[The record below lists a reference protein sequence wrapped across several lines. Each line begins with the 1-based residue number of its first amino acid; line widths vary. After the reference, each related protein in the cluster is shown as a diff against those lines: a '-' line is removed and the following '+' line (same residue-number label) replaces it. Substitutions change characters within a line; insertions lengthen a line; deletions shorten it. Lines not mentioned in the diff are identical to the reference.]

1 MYHRLLDFVNC
12 NYRRITLTLYGVI
25 AICLLIIILYTIQS
39 HAEVLDAKAESLVE
53 QGETLKV
60 FYKKLLETEPETEN
74 VEPVLETEETEEV
87 ENESETEI
95 TEVDETETEYEV
107 DTEDE
112 TESET
117 EPLYSE
123 EELEWME
130 AESDALYNK
139 YYDIMLDR
147 ALYTVEYFVDCGFSV
162 EGASGIAGNIYAE
175 SNFNGSADNSGCY
188 HGICQWDTSNRWY
201 DIANYAYSNYGST
214 EDFFAQIDAILNS
227 ADGAKFQDTFAV
239 MREMSSAEDAAIYW
253 LYYYEIAPGQ
263 AEQKRMEA
271 AKLVR
276 LKYLLQNA

>member
-1 MYHRLLDFVNC
+1 
-12 NYRRITLTLYGVI
+12 
-25 AICLLIIILYTIQS
+25 
-39 HAEVLDAKAESLVE
+39 VLDAEAEGLVE
-53 QGETLKV
+53 QGEILKR
-60 FYKKLLETEPETEN
+60 FYKTLLETEPETEN
-74 VEPVLETEETEEV
+74 VEPVLETKETEEV
-87 ENESETEI
+87 
-95 TEVDETETEYEV
+95 DE
-107 DTEDE
+107 EDE
-112 TESET
+112 TEAEEVEEAESETET
-117 EPLYSE
+117 EPLYSD

-130 AESDALYNK
+130 AEAETLFNK

-147 ALYTVEYFVDCGFSV
+147 ALYTVQYFINCGFSV

-175 SNFNGSADNSGCY
+175 SNFNGSADNSGWY
-188 HGICQWDTSNRWY
+188 HGICQWDTSDRWY
-201 DIANYAYSNYGST
+201 DIANYAYDNYGNT
-214 EDFFAQIDAILNS
+214 EDFFAQIDAIINS